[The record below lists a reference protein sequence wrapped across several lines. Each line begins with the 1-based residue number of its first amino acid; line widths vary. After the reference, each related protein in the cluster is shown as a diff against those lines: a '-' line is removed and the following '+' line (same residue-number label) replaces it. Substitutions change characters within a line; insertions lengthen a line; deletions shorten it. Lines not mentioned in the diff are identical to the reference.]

1 MNANLSPY
9 DPGPRQRCGK
19 PSEVVLKVS
28 QQVVNGEDKHLPD
41 RRLCLGLLRDR
52 REKLWEAGVGPREP
66 LKAAD
71 ACGRG
76 FVRQTKARSI
86 AGDGSDRLIIPCRQ
100 SLSLFKQA
108 SCAVTSK
115 DISDRM

>member
-52 REKLWEAGVGPREP
+52 EERALGSGSRASRTSQGRRRMRARFRTTDKSTVDCRRWFRPPHHP
-66 LKAAD
+66 LPSE
-71 ACGRG
+71 
-76 FVRQTKARSI
+76 F
-86 AGDGSDRLIIPCRQ
+86 IP
-100 SLSLFKQA
+100 FQA
-108 SCAVTSK
+108 SELCGYEQ
-115 DISDRM
+115 RH